1 MTLEAVDQAIADRKL
16 WRAKEIL
23 QGRLASPNFDPD
35 LLRRY
40 GEVLLAMDDK
50 IEAGRHLF
58 CSGFRAP
65 EYSEAIGLFLSRNRR
80 DNPHQFLSGFP
91 LMVRRQ
97 SHLAEIIASPEFE
110 LNGWNAVALSA
121 IRPVVP
127 KNQRDTIDLQSGPTS
142 WLLRTREHAKNIIGF
157 APFFLLFT
165 TFFVGAVTILNGA
178 IVILKPIWS
187 IFVR

>member
-23 QGRLASPNFDPD
+23 QGRLASPKFDPD

-65 EYSEAIGLFLSRNRR
+65 EYTVAMRLCLERIAPPRR
-80 DNPHQFLSGFP
+80 GRT
-91 LMVRRQ
+91 V
-97 SHLAEIIASPEFE
+97 
-110 LNGWNAVALSA
+110 AV
-121 IRPVVP
+121 
-127 KNQRDTIDLQSGPTS
+127 DLPTS
-142 WLLRTREHAKNIIGF
+142 LRTHLTLPTPKRRFWE
-157 APFFLLFT
+157 
-165 TFFVGAVTILNGA
+165 
-178 IVILKPIWS
+178 
-187 IFVR
+187 R

>member
-1 MTLEAVDQAIADRKL
+1 MTFEVVDQAIAERKL

-23 QGRLASPNFDPD
+23 QGRLTSHAFDPIV
-35 LLRRY
+35 LRRY

-50 IEAGRHLF
+50 IEAGRYLF

-80 DNPHQFLSGFP
+80 DNPHRFLSGFP

-97 SHLAEIIASPEFE
+97 SHLAKIIASPEFE
-110 LNGWNAVALSA
+110 LNGWSVEALNA

-127 KNQRDTIDLQSGPTS
+127 KNQRDTIDSQSGPTS
-142 WLLRTREHAKNIIGF
+142 WLCRTREHAKNIIGF
-157 APFFLLFT
+157 APFVLLFT
-165 TFFVGAVTILNGA
+165 TFVVGAVTILNGA
-178 IVILKPIWS
+178 IAILKPIWS
-187 IFVR
+187 IFAR

>member
-23 QGRLASPNFDPD
+23 QGRLASPKFDPD

-65 EYSEAIGLFLSRNRR
+65 EYSEAIELFLSRNRR
-80 DNPHQFLSGFP
+80 DKPHRFLSACP
-91 LMVRRQ
+91 SMVSRQ
-97 SHLAEIIASPEFE
+97 SHLAEFIASPEFE
-110 LNGWNAVALSA
+110 LNGWSAEALSA
-121 IRPVVP
+121 IRPFVP
-127 KNQRDTIDLQSGPTS
+127 KNQRVTNDLQNGPTS
-142 WLLRTREHAKNIIGF
+142 WLRRIREKAVNAFGI
-157 APFFLLFT
+157 AVVMLLFIS
-165 TFFVGAVTILNGA
+165 FVVGAVTILKFA
-178 IVILKPIWS
+178 WS
-187 IFVR
+187 IFAR